1 MLQRACSTSRHV
13 LADAPSTLFA
23 ALLFPTQALAHA
35 SDRGHILLLPT
46 GHYLVGGAAAVAI
59 SFLAL
64 AVLPRRALG
73 PLAARRLPLVM
84 LPSSLPFWTN
94 LASFAFLCVLIAAG
108 IFGSRDPLSNPLPLA
123 IWTML
128 WVGLTLIVGVF
139 GNFWSWIDP
148 WYAPVRMARRLF
160 SKPHLAYPKALGY
173 WPAVVLF
180 AGFAWFELIDIAPDD
195 PYRLAIAVASYWL
208 LTFGCMLAFGYEPW
222 SRQAEFLS
230 VFFRMI
236 SRLGIIETAR
246 DASGRLRLALCA
258 PAAKLW
264 REEPLPLSGAV
275 FLLAALGSVSFDG
288 FSKTFAWLGLIGV
301 NPLEYPGRSAVQ
313 GANTVGLLL
322 FCAGLIALFLAA
334 VSLGARVGKQFDRRV
349 AAGRLVWS
357 IVPIALAYH
366 FSHYLTAFLVN
377 AQYFVVALS
386 DPFGLG
392 WDLFGTAHMLVSAGI
407 TMGSESAWVIWNL
420 QAFAIIAGHVLALVI
435 AHALAAEPDAPPRT
449 VWAELPLTL
458 LMIGYT
464 VFGLWLLSTPTAG

>member
-1 MLQRACSTSRHV
+1 LQVLQRGCCTSRHV
-13 LADAPSTLFA
+13 IAAAPSTLFA
-23 ALLFPTQALAHA
+23 ALLFPSQALAHA
-35 SDRGHILLLPT
+35 SDRGHVLLLPT
-46 GHYLVGGAAAVAI
+46 GHYLVGGAVAVAV

-64 AVLPRRALG
+64 VFLPRQALVRIATWR
-73 PLAARRLPLVM
+73 LALLNLP
-84 LPSSLPFWTN
+84 PSLRFFTS
-94 LASFAFLCVLIAAG
+94 LASCAFLCVLIAAG

-128 WVGLTLIVGVF
+128 WVGLTLIVGLF

-148 WYAPVRMARRLF
+148 WYAPVRIARRLF
-160 SKPHLAYPKALGY
+160 SKPLLAYPRPLGY

-208 LTFGCMLAFGYEPW
+208 LTFGCMLIFGHEPW
-222 SRQAEFLS
+222 SRRAEFLS

-236 SRLGIIETAR
+236 SRLGIVEAAR
-246 DASGRLRLALCA
+246 DASGKLRLALSA

-264 REEPLPLSGAV
+264 REDALPLSGAV

-301 NPLEYPGRSAVQ
+301 NPLEFPGRSAVQ

-334 VSLGARVGKQFDRRV
+334 VFLGARLGKQLDWRV

-377 AQYFVVALS
+377 AQYFVV
-386 DPFGLG
+386 G

-407 TMGSESAWVIWNL
+407 TMGSDSAWVIWNL
-420 QAFAIIAGHVLALVI
+420 QAFAIIAGHVLAVVI
-435 AHALAAEPDAPPRT
+435 AHALAAEPAPPRKIR
-449 VWAELPLTL
+449 AELPLTL